1 MSRRFRAG
9 SIRRQIAALAI
20 GPITALVTLN
30 AISEWALRE
39 DLESVSYAKA
49 TALTMETIINQ
60 VRASTSI
67 EQEAAILET
76 TSKTGLGVEEVA
88 AEELLKGDAEVSL
101 KDVRHL
107 VQVNLPADF
116 ATAFREETSG
126 GVLRDVLVVG
136 IGNDKALA
144 FLPASP
150 PSCRLDKRPASQ
162 CRAATDRSCAA
173 SDSPVTLCCT
183 GDCGSSP

>member
-88 AEELLKGDAEVSL
+88 AEELLRVTRKFL
-101 KDVRHL
+101 
-107 VQVNLPADF
+107 
-116 ATAFREETSG
+116 
-126 GVLRDVLVVG
+126 LRMS
-136 IGNDKALA
+136 A
-144 FLPASP
+144 
-150 PSCRLDKRPASQ
+150 
-162 CRAATDRSCAA
+162 
-173 SDSPVTLCCT
+173 TLCRST
-183 GDCGSSP
+183 YQLTSQRRSARRPPVEYFAMFWLLG